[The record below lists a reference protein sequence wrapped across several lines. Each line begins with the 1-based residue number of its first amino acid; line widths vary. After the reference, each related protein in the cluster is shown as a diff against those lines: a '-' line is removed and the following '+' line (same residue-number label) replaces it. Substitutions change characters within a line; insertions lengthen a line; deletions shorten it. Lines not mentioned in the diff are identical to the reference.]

1 MKIYK
6 FEEWGG
12 EISIKTLE
20 AEEKGKV
27 YVTKGICGYKKNE
40 KETATRY
47 VFDNFSVNKS
57 TVIKIKPV
65 ITK

>member
-1 MKIYK
+1 MVSGRKYI
-6 FEEWGG
+6 
-12 EISIKTLE
+12 
-20 AEEKGKV
+20 
-27 YVTKGICGYKKNE
+27 VTKRIKLHTKPLRTAVITEQGIFE